1 MREKNIRIISESSRE
16 IQALK
21 VGPIS
26 LPFSI
31 HLLIFVMSSQEFCM
45 FGLSMQ

>member
-1 MREKNIRIISESSRE
+1 MREKNFVGESSGE

-31 HLLIFVMSSQEFCM
+31 HLLGVWF
-45 FGLSMQ
+45 L